1 MGGYWSAYWFG
12 GLIYGTEIARGLDV
26 LALTPSEHLTGNE
39 IAAASLYDPDALF
52 NPQTQTRHVW
62 PAEPVV
68 ARAYLDQLGRS
79 DAVETASAEELTA
92 ALDRAEDALSGGER
106 EPGTAEM
113 LESLAETMARDGAE
127 RSGATQVRFLALA
140 ETLEGLADR
149 LR

>member
-1 MGGYWSAYWFG
+1 MSY
-12 GLIYGTEIARGLDV
+12 LTE
-26 LALTPSEHLTGNE
+26 NE
-39 IAAASLYDPDALF
+39 IAAASLNDPDARF

-79 DAVETASAEELTA
+79 DVVETARAEELTA
-92 ALDRAEDALSGGER
+92 ALDRAEDALSDGES

-127 RSGATQVRFLALA
+127 RSGVTGSRFLALA

>member
-1 MGGYWSAYWFG
+1 MGGYWSTYWFG

-26 LALTPSEHLTGNE
+26 LALTPSELLTENE
-39 IAAASLYDPDALF
+39 IAAASLRDPDALF

-106 EPGTAEM
+106 DPGTAET
-113 LESLAETMARDGAE
+113 LESLAEAFARDGAE
-127 RSGATQVRFLALA
+127 RSGATQDRFLALA